1 MLMNTGK
8 NFGRYNYKKLLKM
21 NLNQLKTFYLASK
34 LGSLNAAGK
43 ALNITQPAV
52 TKGIQRLQ
60 EHYEI
65 KLMNRFGKKMVLT
78 DAGEVL
84 YGIAEK
90 IFEMEKQA
98 EENIRDFQRQR
109 RGRIQIQACESFGAY
124 YLPDII
130 NPFIK
135 ENPQIHVSANI
146 LPTDLVANN
155 TANLE
160 NDIGFISYPIKNEK
174 LMIQEVIEDRLE
186 VITPPNHPL
195 TQRSY
200 IEPQDLKDHSIIMHE
215 KESATARMLE
225 RYFQKNNLFIN
236 KSLELSSNRA
246 IMLAV
251 EAGIGIAIT
260 SRRIVIDE
268 VNEGKLVSVPL
279 ADPSMKHKY
288 YLVYHKD
295 KYLSGMLQRLI
306 EIAQQWSIEYAGSL

>member
-1 MLMNTGK
+1 
-8 NFGRYNYKKLLKM
+8 M
-21 NLNQLKTFYLASK
+21 NLNQLKIFYLASK
-34 LGSLNAAGK
+34 LGSLNAAGQ

-84 YGIAEK
+84 FGIAEK

-98 EENIRDFQRQR
+98 EESIRDFQRQR

-124 YLPDII
+124 YLPDIM

-135 ENPQIHVSANI
+135 ENPQIHISANI
-146 LPTDLVANN
+146 LPTDLVVNN

-160 NDIGFISYPIKNEK
+160 NDIGFISYPVENGK
-174 LMIQEVIEDRLE
+174 LMIQEIIEDRLE
-186 VITPPNHPL
+186 VIAPPNHPL
-195 TQRSY
+195 TRHQF
-200 IEPQDLKDHSIIMHE
+200 IEPQDLKGHSIIMHE

-225 RYFQKNNLFIN
+225 SYFEKNDLFIN
-236 KSLELSSNRA
+236 KALELSSNRA
-246 IMLAV
+246 INLAV
-251 EAGIGIAIT
+251 EAGIGFAIT

-268 VNEGKLVSVPL
+268 VNAGKLVSVPL
-279 ADPSMKHKY
+279 ADSSMKHKY

-295 KYLSGMLQRLI
+295 KYLTGMLQRLI
-306 EIAQQWSIEYAGSL
+306 ETAKKWSIEYTRSLPGL

>member
-1 MLMNTGK
+1 
-8 NFGRYNYKKLLKM
+8 M
-21 NLNQLKTFYLASK
+21 NLNQLKIFYLASK
-34 LGSLNAAGK
+34 LGSLIAAGQ

-84 YGIAEK
+84 FGIAEK

-98 EENIRDFQRQR
+98 EESIRDFQRQR

-124 YLPDII
+124 YLPDIM

-135 ENPQIHVSANI
+135 ENPQIHISANI
-146 LPTDLVANN
+146 LPTDLVVNN

-160 NDIGFISYPIKNEK
+160 NDIGFISYPVENGK
-174 LMIQEVIEDRLE
+174 LMIQEIIEDRLE
-186 VITPPNHPL
+186 VITPPHHPL
-195 TQRSY
+195 TQHQF
-200 IEPQDLKDHSIIMHE
+200 IEPHDLKEHSIIMHE

-225 RYFQKNNLFIN
+225 SYFEKNDLFIN
-236 KSLELSSNRA
+236 KALELSSNRA
-246 IMLAV
+246 IKLAV

-268 VNEGKLVSVPL
+268 VNAGKLVSVPL
-279 ADPSMKHKY
+279 SDPSMKHKY

-295 KYLSGMLQRLI
+295 KYLTGMLQRLI
-306 EIAQQWSIEYAGSL
+306 ETAQKWSIEYARSLPDL